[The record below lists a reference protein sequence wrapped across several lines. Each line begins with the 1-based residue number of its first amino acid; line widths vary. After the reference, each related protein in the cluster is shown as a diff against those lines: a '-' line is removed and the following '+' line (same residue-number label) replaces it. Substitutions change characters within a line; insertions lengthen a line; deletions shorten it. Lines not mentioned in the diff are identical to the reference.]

1 MAKQSNAKTTLRHI
15 FADRDCFTLSSSSS
29 SQDTSNIGLF
39 GSPRTPSTSGDTSSG
54 NVMVRS
60 EERARA
66 QFAALRDRIMHN
78 AEMKCIGGTDS
89 RKVLSIVTLY
99 RKYTRTLTFQNML

>member
-29 SQDTSNIGLF
+29 SSQDTSANIGLF
-39 GSPRTPSTSGDTSSG
+39 GSPRTPSTSGDTSAA

-89 RKVLSIVTLY
+89 RKVLSIVT
-99 RKYTRTLTFQNML
+99 